1 MFPINQ
7 QHNSI
12 PVNGQ
17 NQCFREQGRQYL
29 RGPDWFITLWKRT
42 SSCFGLAFFSAN
54 TIVLPWWKQIFI
66 DFIEGSAYLRSMTL
80 VFYFGPLQRCHH
92 WRGFVYCFLFSFFPQ
107 VLHSFVIRNSQN
119 SIWLLSDSG
128 AVSRCCQ
135 GTLSR
140 DHFTLSQLFPLPP
153 WYLVCS
159 SDHRGC
165 CHLLV
170 GK

>member
-17 NQCFREQGRQYL
+17 NQCFREQGKQYL

-42 SSCFGLAFFSAN
+42 PCFSSCFGLGFFWAN
-54 TIVLPWWKQIFI
+54 PIMLPWWKQIFI
-66 DFIEGSAYLRSMTL
+66 DFIENSAHLRSLTL
-80 VFYFGPLQRCHH
+80 VFSSGP
-92 WRGFVYCFLFSFFPQ
+92 S
-107 VLHSFVIRNSQN
+107 LHSFVIRNPQN

-135 GTLSR
+135 GTLST
-140 DHFTLSQLFPLPP
+140 DHFTLSQLLCVLR

-165 CHLLV
+165 CRLLV